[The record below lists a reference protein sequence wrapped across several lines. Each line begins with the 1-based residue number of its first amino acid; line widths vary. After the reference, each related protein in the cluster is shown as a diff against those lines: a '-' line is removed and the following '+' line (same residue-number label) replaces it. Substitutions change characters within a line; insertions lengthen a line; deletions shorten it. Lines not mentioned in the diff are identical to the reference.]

1 MKRFFSI
8 FFILPLF
15 GMEPDAPS
23 TIRFWLIN
31 KRSSTVT
38 VTLTNPGSQESY
50 KVCVP
55 PCDNVCIE
63 DFNIGKYF
71 ATQADGSW
79 VTEAA
84 AEEKTTDETSRTLA
98 QKALYT
104 TPALG
109 AAKSLQLLINKPPF
123 HK

>member
-23 TIRFWLIN
+23 TIRFWL
-31 KRSSTVT
+31 S
-38 VTLTNPGSQESY
+38 
-50 KVCVP
+50 
-55 PCDNVCIE
+55 DNVCIE